1 MHDPR
6 CDQLADVLTRH
17 STKLQPG
24 ENVLIDLFD
33 APEEIAIALIRAT
46 RACGAEPFVQ
56 NHHARISREMALGA
70 EAEQLDVTRSVEL
83 ARMKKMQD
91 RKSTRLNSSHEWISR
106 MPSSA

>member
-24 ENVLIDLFD
+24 ENVLIDIFD

-46 RACGAEPFVQ
+46 RARGAVPFVQ

-70 EAEQLDVTRSVEL
+70 QAEQLEVTRSVEL
-83 ARMKKMQD
+83 ARMKKM
-91 RKSTRLNSSHEWISR
+91 H
-106 MPSSA
+106 A